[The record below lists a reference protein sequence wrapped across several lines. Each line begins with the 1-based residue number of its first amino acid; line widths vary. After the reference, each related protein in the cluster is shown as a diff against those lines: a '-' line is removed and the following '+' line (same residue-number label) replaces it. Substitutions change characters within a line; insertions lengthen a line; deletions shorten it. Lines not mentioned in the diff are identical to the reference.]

1 MLCGLNAQDGAY
13 EVVDLKK
20 GNLQTNELHIK
31 KSIAVVRQN
40 PF

>member
-20 GNLQTNELHIK
+20 KVTFKLMNYILK
-31 KSIAVVRQN
+31 KA
-40 PF
+40 